1 LVPTIYRNYYLL
13 ILKIK
18 NMSPKL
24 IGPAI
29 AALLFV
35 NSTAEAQEKP
45 RPIPDQYIVV
55 LKESAAQPVVKGGQK
70 NNNREQKVASNKAAR
85 DKNVAKLKAVAKGKN
100 IKESSVVNE
109 FADVLVGFTA
119 KLTGAEKKA
128 LESDPDVAE
137 VQQDY
142 YVEIGPD
149 KTEANPK
156 EIGAIQDNHNHDGD
170 LHETLTGPNPGA
182 AIDNTYVKNTNPD
195 FAQVVPCG
203 ITKAGGFID
212 GSAKATWIWILDTG
226 IDTDHPDLNVH
237 TNATYAKSFIAGES
251 FEDGHGHGT
260 HCAGTAAAKNNSI
273 GVVGVSAGARV
284 VPVKV
289 LSNTGSGSWS
299 ALLAGLNHVAM
310 HDIPGDVVSM
320 SLGGY
325 GYTNCENSSTTIRD
339 AIRNLGNAGTYVVMA
354 AGNDNADA
362 NLNRPGCINGNRV
375 FTVGG
380 MTCTNTCYTNS
391 NWNTSS
397 SVPVDWVAVGV
408 SVYSTCRG
416 GGYCTKTG
424 TSMATPHVAGII
436 HARNGPPVQA
446 GLITCKGKSYKIAR
460 R

>member
-1 LVPTIYRNYYLL
+1 MN
-13 ILKIK
+13 
-18 NMSPKL
+18 PKL

-35 NSTAEAQEKP
+35 SSTAEAQEKP
-45 RPIPDQYIVV
+45 RPIPDQFIVI
-55 LKESAAQPVVKGGQK
+55 LKESSAPPVIRKQK
-70 NNNREQKVASNKAAR
+70 QSNEREQKVTLNKVARESNIS
-85 DKNVAKLKAVAKGKN
+85 KLKVVQTKRNLKSTA
-100 IKESSVVNE
+100 VVNE

-119 KLTGAEKKA
+119 KLSGAERKA
-128 LESDPDVAE
+128 LETDPDVASVE
-137 VQQDY
+137 QDY
-142 YVEIGPD
+142 YIEIGPD
-149 KTEANPK
+149 KSEPNPK
-156 EIGAIQDNHNHDGD
+156 EVGDTRTGAIQDNHNHDGD
-170 LHETLTGPNPGA
+170 LHESLTGPNAGV
-182 AIDNTYVKNTNPD
+182 AIDNTFVKNTNPA
-195 FAQVVPCG
+195 FAQTVPCG

-212 GSAKATWIWILDTG
+212 GSGKSTWIWILDTG
-226 IDTDHPDLNVH
+226 IDTDHPDLNVQ
-237 TNATYAKSFIAGES
+237 TNAIWAKSFIAGES

-289 LSNTGSGSWS
+289 LSNGGTGSWS

-325 GYTNCENSSTTIRD
+325 GYGGCENSSPTIRD

-375 FTVGG
+375 YTVGG
-380 MTCTNTCYTNS
+380 MTCNNTCYVNS

-436 HARNGPPVQA
+436 HARNGPPIQA
-446 GLITCKGKSYKIAR
+446 GTISCKGKTYNIAR